1 MSTIAELGDLK
12 EGSLVIIDSEPCR
25 VVSVE
30 KSKPG
35 KHGAAKA
42 RIVAIG
48 IFDNVKRSLVGPV
61 DTKVEV
67 PIVDK
72 RTGTVI
78 ALTPEYVQIMDSET
92 YEVVDA
98 PYPTDEKLRSKLAEG
113 VEVEFWKVSGRVL
126 INVVR

>member
-92 YEVVDA
+92 YEVVAA

-113 VEVEFWKVSGRVL
+113 VEV
-126 INVVR
+126 

>member
-12 EGSLVIIDSEPCR
+12 EGSLVTIDGEPCR
-25 VVSVE
+25 VVSIE

-42 RIVAIG
+42 RVVAVG
-48 IFDNVKRSLVGPV
+48 VFDGVKRSIVGPV

-72 RTGTVI
+72 RSGTVI

-92 YEVVDA
+92 YEVVET
-98 PYPTDEKLRSKLAEG
+98 PYPTDEKLKSKLAEG
-113 VEVEFWKVSGRVL
+113 VEVEFWKVGGRVL

>member
-12 EGSLVIIDSEPCR
+12 EGSLVMVEGEPCR

-42 RIVAIG
+42 RVVAIG
-48 IFDNVKRSLVGPV
+48 IFDGVKRSLVGPV

-92 YEVVDA
+92 YEVVEA
-98 PYPTDEKLRSKLAEG
+98 PYPTDEKLKSKLTEG
-113 VEVEFWKVSGRVL
+113 AEVEFWKVSGRIL